1 MVTIGKINFV
11 GTRPIY
17 EIDMLSTDVE
27 PLNPTGVEGRLL
39 TNGSIYLAMDTG
51 LVKKFDEENNK
62 WHKL

>member
-1 MVTIGKINFV
+1 MVTIGKITFV
-11 GTRPIY
+11 GIRPVY
-17 EIDMLSTDVE
+17 EIDMLSTDAE
-27 PLNPTGVEGRLL
+27 PLNPAGVEGRRL

>member
-17 EIDMLSTDVE
+17 EIDMLSTDAE
-27 PLNPTGVEGRLL
+27 PLNPAGVEGKPL
-39 TNGSIYLAMDTG
+39 TNGSIYLTMDTG

-62 WHKL
+62 WWKL